1 LIDESAS
8 DGSAS
13 NVSAAGYSPLSAGGT
28 DCLTQAFTQVRADIQ
43 TFANRHARNPD
54 DITLLA
60 VSKTRPGEAVQA
72 AAALGQ
78 RAFGENYVDEAL
90 EKIAA
95 CDAAQTAAQTAV
107 QAAAKTAAL
116 EWHFIGTIQS
126 RRCAAIATAFDW
138 VHSVDRIK
146 VARRLAERRP
156 VGLSPLNIC
165 LQVNVDNEVGKGG
178 VTLEELPELAAAC
191 AEWPTLCLRGL
202 MAIPAPRDDMA
213 GQRQAFRTVHDAF
226 TALRSAGHDSL
237 DTLSMGMS
245 GDLEAAIAEGATIVR
260 IGTALFGPRPR
271 K

>member
-1 LIDESAS
+1 MIDESAS

-13 NVSAAGYSPLSAGGT
+13 NGSAAGYSPLSAGGT
-28 DCLTQAFTQVRADIQ
+28 DCLTQAFAQVRADIQ

-95 CDAAQTAAQTAV
+95 CGAAQTAAQ
-107 QAAAKTAAL
+107 TAAL

-126 RRCAAIATAFDW
+126 RRCDAIATAFDW

-156 VGLSPLNIC
+156 AGLSPLNIC
-165 LQVNVDNEVGKGG
+165 LQINVDDEDGKGG

-191 AEWPTLCLRGL
+191 AGWPTLCLRGL

-226 TALRSAGHDSL
+226 SALQSAGHDSL

-260 IGTALFGPRPR
+260 IGTALFGQRPR
-271 K
+271 TR